1 MASRKPRKKIEEMPA
16 PAYMTTYG
24 DMVTLLLTFFV
35 LMYSAE
41 TAKGE
46 TVQAILSAFKG
57 MGMMSGGN
65 TLAEG
70 KLAELGNTVDSMPS
84 MEKGRSLSDARK
96 KAISEFQSETEI
108 KKMKIKTDERGLV
121 ITIAGDLLFE
131 EGSAEVKIEETRDVL
146 QRAAQMIRMY
156 ADGKKVRIEGH
167 TDSKAPP
174 IDSPYKNNWE
184 LSAARAINVLRYLVD
199 YNVDE
204 SCFQV
209 AGFADTVPIETNDLP
224 EGQAYNRRVD
234 IVILSDGHLN
244 TKYKF

>member
-1 MASRKPRKKIEEMPA
+1 MAERKKRKKVEEIGS

-41 TAKGE
+41 SAKAE
-46 TVQAILSAFKG
+46 SVQVILSAFKG

-84 MEKGRSLSDARK
+84 IEKGRSLSDSRK
-96 KAISEFQSETEI
+96 KAVSEYQAETEI

-131 EGSAEVKIEETRDVL
+131 EGSAEVKINDTREVL
-146 QRAAQMIRMY
+146 QRAADMIRLH
-156 ADGKKVRIEGH
+156 AQGKKVRIEGH
-167 TDSKAPP
+167 TDSNPP
-174 IDSPYKNNWE
+174 PVDSPYKNNWE
-184 LSAARAINVLRYLVD
+184 LSAARSINVLRYLVD

-204 SCFQV
+204 SIFQV
-209 AGFADTVPIETNDLP
+209 SGFADTVPIESNELP
-224 EGQAYNRRVD
+224 EGRAYNRRVD
-234 IVILSDGHLN
+234 IVILSEGHLN